1 MAELPTAPVNTAAIA
16 QAIAQATNYVIP
28 SVDEIF
34 AAGLTFDQVNQSQ
47 WFNGFDISP
56 GAILPASF
64 DGLYYNL
71 SYLWPQLNTTGIIVN
86 TTEYVSRAWCLI
98 SASNAYSAS
107 PKCAACYSAIFFT
120 FRISLPMSFSQP
132 SLVLL

>member
-47 WFNGFDISP
+47 WFDGFDITP
-56 GAILPASF
+56 GAIFPSDF

-71 SYLWPQLNTTGIIVN
+71 SYLWPQLDTTGIISN
-86 TTEYVSRAWCLI
+86 ITEYVSRTWCLI
-98 SASNAYSAS
+98 SGANTYSAS
-107 PKCAACYSAIFFT
+107 PKCAACYSAISFT
-120 FRISLPMSFSQP
+120 FRIFLPMLFSQL